1 MTWAKDKEISLR
13 ESAELI
19 PVSPNARG
27 VKVKLRGSPHEVD
40 QVLFGGFLGRT
51 FLELVSPAQLL
62 ELSVANSCSS
72 RDWRVKEATTSQRV
86 GFQVSE

>member
-62 ELSVANSCSS
+62 ELVRGEFLLKPRLACE
-72 RDWRVKEATTSQRV
+72 RGHDKPTRRVP
-86 GFQVSE
+86 SE